1 MSRTVLPRATPES
14 QGVDSNAIAA
24 FVREANSA
32 DLGLHSLMILRH
44 GQVVAEGWWEPYTA
58 EQPHMMFSVSKSL
71 TATAIGIA
79 EAEGLLSVEDP
90 ILSFFPTYAT
100 EAIRQNVADV
110 KVRHLLSM
118 ATGHAVDTM
127 EIMRALPNLD
137 WVSVFLN
144 VPIEYPPGTHF
155 LYNSGASFVLAAIVA
170 SRTGQSAQDYLSSR
184 LFEPIGMETPPWETN
199 NRGINLGASGV
210 RLRTED
216 LARIGQLYL
225 QRGLWNGTR
234 VLTEEWIEAATAAQV
249 SNGSDPEDDWSQ
261 GYGFQIWR
269 SKHNSYRM
277 DGRYGQFS
285 FVLPD
290 QDTVVAITAG
300 TSLSRDIPEL
310 LWQHLLPGIHAEAL
324 PAADSSAEELGR
336 LLSAQEVRVPDFVP
350 APAWAATTP
359 TLEMKVPFNTLH
371 VTSVRL
377 EFLGAE
383 TRLVT
388 VNDKETVESVP
399 AGAAEWLPG
408 ATALWPHE
416 EMHRVSTASRAGWID
431 EHVFE
436 VHQQCTDTPFRRIW
450 RFEFDPATRTPTV
463 IVRLDN
469 GFWVERT
476 EVLAGEPI
484 A

>member
-1 MSRTVLPRATPES
+1 MSPEALPRATPES

-44 GQVVAEGWWEPYTA
+44 GHVIAEGWWKPYTA
-58 EQPHMMFSVSKSL
+58 EQPHMMFSVSKSI

-100 EAIRQNVADV
+100 EAIRKNVAEV

-127 EIMRALPNLD
+127 EIMRALPNAD
-137 WVSVFLN
+137 WVDVFLS
-144 VPIEYPPGTHF
+144 VPIEFPPGTHF
-155 LYNSGASFVLAAIVA
+155 LYNSGASFVLSAIIA
-170 SRTGQSAQDYLSSR
+170 SRTGQTAQDYLSSR
-184 LFEPIGMETPPWETN
+184 LFGPIGMETPPWESN

-225 QRGLWNGTR
+225 QRGLWDGNR
-234 VLTEEWIEAATAAQV
+234 VLTEDWIDKATAVQV

-269 SKHNSYRM
+269 SKHRSYRM

-290 QDTVVAITAG
+290 QDAVVAITAG
-300 TSLSRDIPEL
+300 TSLSREIPEF
-310 LWQHLLPGIHAEAL
+310 LWRHLLPGMRGEAL
-324 PAADSSAEELGR
+324 PAGHGSPDALGP
-336 LLSAQEVRVPDFVP
+336 LLAAQEVRVPTFVQTP
-350 APAWAATTP
+350 GWVTVP
-359 TLEMKVPFNTLH
+359 TLEAKVPFNTLH

-377 EFLGAE
+377 EFLGDE

-388 VNDKETVESVP
+388 VNDEGASESVP

-408 ATALWPHE
+408 VTALWPYE
-416 EMHRVSTASRAGWID
+416 EMQQVSTASRAGWID
-431 EHVFE
+431 EHSFE

-450 RFEFDPATRTPTV
+450 RFEFDPTTKIPTV

-476 EVLAGEPI
+476 EVLPGEPI
-484 A
+484 T